1 MSGIYHSPESEEHK
15 VLSAVWRFFRP
26 VLAFLISCLIVAAVV
41 LIGVDW
47 AKGRYLDPV
56 SSVEEETVLLVEIPR
71 GSSVS
76 SIGKILKNNG
86 LIRNARVFS
95 VYVQIRGYGSKMKAG
110 TYILSTS
117 MTLDTLMEKL
127 STGAGSS
134 SVTKFLVVEGMTVE
148 DMAVSLKE
156 QGVIDSVSDFLSLC
170 REPDTFRYNT
180 LLGQVEEGVLASRT
194 YALEG
199 YLFPATY
206 EIYVG
211 SKPSVLI
218 DRMLSKCKEIMSQ
231 ARMDR
236 AANMGMT
243 PDQVIILASILEK
256 EALPADFAKVSAV
269 FHNRIDAGMRLQ
281 SDVTVKYVLRTDKIV
296 LTAADIATVSPY
308 NTYLVDGL
316 PAGPICNPSEK
327 AIDAVLYPDP
337 EMRDGGYLYFV
348 STDPASGELEFNKTL
363 AEHQAA
369 VEKYRPLWEAYDAR
383 KAQGEGN

>member
-1 MSGIYHSPESEEHK
+1 
-15 VLSAVWRFFRP
+15 
-26 VLAFLISCLIVAAVV
+26 
-41 LIGVDW
+41 
-47 AKGRYLDPV
+47 
-56 SSVEEETVLLVEIPR
+56 
-71 GSSVS
+71 
-76 SIGKILKNNG
+76 
-86 LIRNARVFS
+86 
-95 VYVQIRGYGSKMKAG
+95 
-110 TYILSTS
+110 
-117 MTLDTLMEKL
+117 
-127 STGAGSS
+127 
-134 SVTKFLVVEGMTVE
+134 MTVE